1 MLKKLLPIVF
11 LFAGFQVEASL
22 IKISADSEV
31 SGLLGFFVVDT
42 LVLDSDTDLVASQ
55 FESISF
61 ADPDSTITIN
71 DANLGADDGITY
83 FGWVGGV
90 WTVTGGGGNSA
101 ANGAYDSLFIS
112 GVDYVRFRAGDSSFS
127 NRYRDVSWTTTA
139 VSVPEPS
146 VIALLAV
153 GLFGLGFVRRRKA

>member
-22 IKISADSEV
+22 IKISADSDLY
-31 SGLLGFFVVDT
+31 GLLGFFVVDT

-61 ADPDSTITIN
+61 ADPLSTITIN
-71 DANLGADDGITY
+71 DANLGADDGVTY

-101 ANGAYDSLFIS
+101 VNGTFDRLIVADSN
-112 GVDYVRFRAGDSSFS
+112 YVKFRTHDGSVQNS
-127 NRYRDVSWTTTA
+127 YRDVSWTTTA